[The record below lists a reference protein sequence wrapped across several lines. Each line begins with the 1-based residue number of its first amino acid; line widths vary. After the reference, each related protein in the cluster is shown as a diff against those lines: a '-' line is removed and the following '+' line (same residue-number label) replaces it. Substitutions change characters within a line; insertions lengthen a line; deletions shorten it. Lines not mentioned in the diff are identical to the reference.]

1 MTIEIYMN
9 YVAFVISLRRIKV
22 AFEDFQTFLDTEV
35 ANKKRELK
43 TDVQFDGS
51 LSVANKSV
59 FARLV
64 RASEQEGP
72 VGLDHRELIGN
83 LFIFLFAGVRFPCTF
98 TLKLQEA
105 NFKLARNRCSYP
117 SCYPGYDSPTSHG
130 TGTCT

>member
-1 MTIEIYMN
+1 MIIIIENYMN
-9 YVAFVISLRRIKV
+9 YVVFVISLRRIKV

-51 LSVANKSV
+51 LSAANKSV

-72 VGLDHRELIGN
+72 AGLNHRELIGN
-83 LFIFLFAGVRFPCTF
+83 LFIFLFAGVRFLAHLQSYGKL
-98 TLKLQEA
+98 TL
-105 NFKLARNRCSYP
+105 N
-117 SCYPGYDSPTSHG
+117 
-130 TGTCT
+130 